1 MNTNQRTFARL
12 AAQGATFV
20 DAYDQVYGQT
30 RGKRKNRVDNASRLA
45 ARPDVQAA
53 IAEFERQM
61 YPVTDLK
68 AARQRMISNIEF
80 LALNSPDQK
89 VRLAAS
95 IDLRNYVDSRDDRE
109 RKLLESRAP
118 VNLEVLMQE
127 LSELRDRQQPRT
139 IELEAVQDSGEAR
152 APLQQADDGDG
163 LSPTAGAN
171 DDDA

>member
-1 MNTNQRTFARL
+1 
-12 AAQGATFV
+12 
-20 DAYDQVYGQT
+20 
-30 RGKRKNRVDNASRLA
+30 
-45 ARPDVQAA
+45 VQAA
-53 IAEFERQM
+53 IAEFEKQM

-95 IDLRNYVDSRDDRE
+95 IDLRNYVDNRDDRE

-118 VNLEVLMQE
+118 VNVETLLGE
-127 LSELRDRQQPRT
+127 LAELRDRQQPRT
-139 IELEAVQDSGEAR
+139 IELEAVQDTGEAP
-152 APLQQADDGDG
+152 APPQQADDYDG
-163 LSPTAGAN
+163 LSPTAGDS